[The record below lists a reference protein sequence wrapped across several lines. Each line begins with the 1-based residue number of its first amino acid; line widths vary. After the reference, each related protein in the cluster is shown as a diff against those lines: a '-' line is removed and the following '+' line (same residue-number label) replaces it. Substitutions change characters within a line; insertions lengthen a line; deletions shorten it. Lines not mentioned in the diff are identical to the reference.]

1 MSRKILVL
9 LISLILLAFCL
20 TAQEQ
25 QSYLEKYSA
34 SMPWSGFSGNT
45 EVRTGG
51 NIITEVKIKE
61 LLDKNRII
69 TAQLVRTMTPF
80 AQVITADVTME
91 YSDGGYYFSFT
102 DGWGNKIDGHFA
114 VFNET
119 AKLSFK
125 CKELSV
131 QGKNY
136 ARLYID
142 ETELHKTTSE
152 PEFFQTALKAGE
164 IKKQLI
170 SLNLY
175 WPMDSENSYLS
186 VNYIGKIKDCEFY
199 CTGLNWNIKSGNRYT
214 KRIVLFKNNEYIG
227 NYGGIRSDKFYVREN
242 VLIVMNGKQRNEIDF
257 SRIIPAYVLI
267 DGDNI
272 VFDTLEKLSKDKRK
286 TQPKPL

>member
-1 MSRKILVL
+1 MKKSIALAALV
-9 LISLILLAFCL
+9 LLAFCL
-20 TAQEQ
+20 AAQEQ

-34 SMPWSGFSGNT
+34 SIPWMEYSGHSGM
-45 EVRTGG
+45 RTGG

-61 LLDKNRII
+61 ISDKNRII

-142 ETELHKTTSE
+142 ETELHKTTGE

-175 WPMDSENSYLS
+175 WPIDSEKSYFS
-186 VNYIGKIKDCEFY
+186 VNYIGKIKDFELY

-227 NYGGIRSDKFYVREN
+227 NYGGIQSDKFYVKEN

-267 DGDNI
+267 DGENI
-272 VFDTLEKLSKDKRK
+272 VFDRIK
-286 TQPKPL
+286 